1 MKNHFS
7 RRDTLRLIGGAGM
20 LAALG
25 GVGIRATAGVKIN
38 DASAPDCGRRTK
50 LLCPRRHFAGE

>member
-7 RRDTLRLIGGAGM
+7 RRDTLRLLGGAGM

-25 GVGIRATAGVKIN
+25 GVGMRASAGVSIS
-38 DASAPDCGRRTK
+38 DASALIVVDVQNCFVPGGT
-50 LLCPRRHFAGE
+50 L